1 MSVRGKVRHQLFLS
15 QALSD
20 RFLAVAARPGVSRS
34 DLLATALEDW
44 LGRKDRSDLDDRFGP
59 RLDRVIA
66 LLDRLVRD
74 SHIELETLALFIRYE
89 LAINPPLA
97 DDDHARRAAGTVRF
111 EAFLKQVAR
120 RVATGDRTLEAGRK
134 AGSTGTGNGPD
145 AGTAA
150 APSVNRDPAR

>member
-1 MSVRGKVRHQLFLS
+1 MKGKVRHQLFLS

-20 RFLAVAARPGVSRS
+20 RFLAFAARPGVSRS

-44 LGRKDRSDLDDRFGP
+44 LGRKDRCDLDDRFGP

-97 DDDHARRAAGTVRF
+97 DDDHARRAAGAVRF
-111 EAFLKQVAR
+111 EAFLTQVAR
-120 RVATGDRTLEAGRK
+120 RVASGDRTLEARRTGD
-134 AGSTGTGNGPD
+134 STG
-145 AGTAA
+145 AGM
-150 APSVNRDPAR
+150 APSVNGGPAR